1 MEGILLWQIYIYIY
15 DSYFTPFYNLRD
27 LFSFILNRIVLGV
40 WVVLYFE
47 HKSVL
52 GRIKITNQSKYMDF
66 NQSDWLLQN
75 IFNNEMLFLLSQ

>member
-1 MEGILLWQIYIYIY
+1 MYIKMILIL
-15 DSYFTPFYNLRD
+15 PRFYNYRD

-52 GRIKITNQSKYMDF
+52 GRIEIINQSKYMDF
-66 NQSDWLLQN
+66 N
-75 IFNNEMLFLLSQ
+75 